1 MVKNIMT
8 CVEKQ
13 EDFFMDQFIRL
24 PQAELEI
31 MLIIWKAEG
40 AVSSTYILEKFRT
53 KREWALPTLM
63 TVLTRLVNKGF
74 ITCTKEGRN
83 NRYTAT
89 SNGDDYKRMFIS
101 DILKEMFDGSLEK
114 LMGSLIEAGAITADD
129 AKNAVKNL

>member
-74 ITCTKEGRN
+74 ITCTKEGSN